1 MPWSGVNTQLFG
13 VRADVW
19 LTRTADALAGTVSM
33 TAQTAPESQPKPSSR
48 LARARGSVRRP
59 QPVWGLNLAV
69 VAVAVALYAGPVH
82 GLPPLAHPYLPWW
95 AIAAAF
101 AIAERCVVHLHFRRG
116 AHSFSLGDIPLVFGL
131 IFCSANSFAVGCLLG
146 CGLVLLFERRLP
158 PVKLVFN
165 LGQLALHA
173 CIALLVVHALAPVS
187 GTVDTRTWISA
198 LIATQASAI
207 VASSLIAAAISLS
220 EGLVRLD
227 TLTQMLGMD
236 LVVTTSNASLGLCG
250 VVITAADP
258 HALPLLLVPAVTL
271 FAAYRAYLSER
282 ERHKRLEF
290 LYEANRTLARS
301 REIAHALEGLLVR
314 SLEAFRAELAEII
327 LFGSDE
333 NPSLRTL
340 LGPGSYREL
349 MEPVDGEVADE
360 LRALLERRGEAITL
374 DRPFGGGRLQRYL
387 EARGVTHAI
396 VAPLPGEERVIG
408 AIMLANRFGVVR
420 SFDHDDLRLLDT
432 LAGNASVAL
441 QYDRLEQAV
450 MQLSVLQE
458 QLHHQ
463 AYHDPLT
470 SLANRSLF
478 TDKVKETL
486 AERRGELAVLFI
498 DLDDFKTI
506 NDSLGHAAGDELLV
520 SAASRLRACLRPE
533 DLVAR
538 LGGDEFAVMVE
549 DPHDAEAAAVK
560 VARRIMEAFMLPVG
574 VGAESVAVYVSVGI
588 ATSHGGDFSAEELIR
603 DADVAMY
610 KAKTSGKGRFE
621 VFHPSM
627 GAAVLERHGL
637 KEELRLAI
645 ERQELTLY
653 FQPIVDID
661 TGELVAEEAL
671 VRWEHPRRGLVGP
684 SEFVPL
690 AEETGLILS
699 LGQYVLEEACR
710 QALRWQARSLTD
722 PSHGH
727 DVAVHVNLSAVEL
740 RDPEL
745 VGRVQAILARAAV
758 DPRSIV
764 FEVTESVLLDD
775 TERVSAA
782 IGALRALGAR
792 FALDDFGTG
801 YSSLS
806 YLHTL
811 PFDMLK
817 IAKSFVD
824 GLARGGREASFVRMI
839 IELARTLGVT
849 VIAEGIETQGQVAA
863 LVALECDLG
872 QGFYLGRPEPVQ
884 AELDLELPA
893 VA

>member
-1 MPWSGVNTQLFG
+1 
-13 VRADVW
+13 
-19 LTRTADALAGTVSM
+19 M
-33 TAQTAPESQPKPSSR
+33 TAQNATEPQPDAPSR
-48 LARARGSVRRP
+48 LARVLLPARKL
-59 QPVWGLNLAV
+59 QPVWGLNVLV
-69 VAVAVALYAGPVH
+69 LAVAVALYAGPVH
-82 GLPPLAHPYLPWW
+82 GLPPLANPHLPWW
-95 AIAAAF
+95 AIAIAF
-101 AIAERCVVHLHFRRG
+101 GVAERCVVHLHFRRG

-131 IFCSANSFAVGCLLG
+131 IFCSAESFGIGCLLG
-146 CGLVLLFERRLP
+146 CGVVLLFDRRLP

-165 LGQLALHA
+165 LAQLALHA

-198 LIATQASAI
+198 LIATQASSI

-220 EGLVRLD
+220 EGLVKLR
-227 TLTQMLGMD
+227 TWAQMLGMD

-250 VVITAADP
+250 AVITAADA
-258 HALPLLLVPAVTL
+258 HALPLLLVPSVTL

-327 LFGSDE
+327 LFGSEE

-340 LGPGSYREL
+340 LGPGNYREL
-349 MEPVDGEVADE
+349 MEPVDTDVADE
-360 LRALLERRGEAITL
+360 MRNLLERSGAAITL

-387 EARGVTHAI
+387 EARGVTHAM

-420 SFDHDDLRLLDT
+420 SFDYEDLRLLDT

-450 MQLSVLQE
+450 LQLSVLQE

-470 SLANRSLF
+470 SLANRALF
-478 TDKVKETL
+478 TDKVKE
-486 AERRGELAVLFI
+486 AIAQKRGEVAVLFI
-498 DLDDFKTI
+498 DLDDFKTV

-520 SAASRLRACLRPE
+520 SVASRLRACLRPE

-549 DPHDAEAAAVK
+549 DPRDAEAAGVT
-560 VARRIMEAFMLPVG
+560 VARRIMEAFVLPVG
-574 VGAESVAVYVSVGI
+574 VGSESVAVYVSVGI
-588 ATSHGGDFSAEELIR
+588 ATTHIGDFSAEELIR

-610 KAKTSGKGRFE
+610 KAKTTGKGHFQ

-661 TGELVAEEAL
+661 TGVVVAEEAL

-699 LGQYVLEEACR
+699 LGQYVLEEACQ
-710 QALRWQARSLTD
+710 QARRWQTEGPGGSLGA
-722 PSHGH
+722 PAI
-727 DVAVHVNLSAVEL
+727 AVHVNLSAVEL

-745 VGRVQAILARAAV
+745 VGRVRATLAATEV

-764 FEVTESVLLDD
+764 FEITESVLLEDS
-775 TERVSAA
+775 ERVSATIA
-782 IGALRALGAR
+782 ALRSLGAR

-849 VIAEGIETQGQVAA
+849 VIAEGIETPDQVTA

-872 QGFYLGRPEPVQ
+872 QGFYLGRPEPVHS
-884 AELDLELPA
+884 ELALRS

>member
-1 MPWSGVNTQLFG
+1 M
-13 VRADVW
+13 RAE
-19 LTRTADALAGTVSM
+19 TAT
-33 TAQTAPESQPKPSSR
+33 ERQPKTSSR
-48 LARARGSVRRP
+48 LSGALARARHVH
-59 QPVWGLNLAV
+59 PVWGLNLVLIGA
-69 VAVAVALYAGPVH
+69 AVALYTGPVH
-82 GLPPLAHPYLPWW
+82 DLGPLAHPHLPWW
-95 AIAAAF
+95 SMAIAF

-131 IFCSANSFAVGCLLG
+131 IFCSAQAFVVGSLLG
-146 CGLVLLFERRLP
+146 IALVMLFDRRLP
-158 PVKLVFN
+158 PVKFVFN
-165 LGQLALHA
+165 ISQLAVHVCVA
-173 CIALLVVHALAPVS
+173 ILVMHALAPVS
-187 GTVDTRTWISA
+187 DQVGERTWVAA
-198 LIATQASAI
+198 LIATQASGFLT
-207 VASSLIAAAISLS
+207 VVLIATAISLS
-220 EGLVRLD
+220 EGLVKLR
-227 TLTQMLGMD
+227 TVAHMLSMD
-236 LVVTTSNASLGLCG
+236 LVVTLSNASLGLCG
-250 VVITAADP
+250 AVIAASDAR
-258 HALPLLLVPAVTL
+258 ALPLLAIPSLTL

-301 REIAHALEGLLVR
+301 REIADALEGLLMR

-327 LFGSDE
+327 LFGSEE

-340 LGPGSYREL
+340 VGPGSYREL
-349 MEPVDGEVADE
+349 MEPVDSEVADAMRE
-360 LRALLERRGEAITL
+360 LLERSGGAAITL
-374 DRPFGGGRLQRYL
+374 DPPFGGARLQRYL

-450 MQLSVLQE
+450 TQLSVLQE

-470 SLANRSLF
+470 NLANRALF
-478 TDKVKETL
+478 TDKVK
-486 AERRGELAVLFI
+486 AAISDRRGELAVLFI
-498 DLDDFKTI
+498 DLDDFKTV
-506 NDSLGHAAGDELLV
+506 NDSLGHSAGDELLV
-520 SAASRLRACLRPE
+520 SVASRLRACLRPE
-533 DLVAR
+533 DVVAR

-549 DPHDAEAAAVK
+549 DGHDAEAAAVK
-560 VARRIMEAFMLPVG
+560 VARRIMEAFVLPVG
-574 VGAESVAVYVSVGI
+574 VGAESVSVYLSVGI
-588 ATSHGGDFSAEELIR
+588 ATGHSGAASAEELIR

-610 KAKTSGKGRFE
+610 KAKTTGKGHFQ

-627 GAAVLERHGL
+627 GEAVLERHGL

-645 ERQELTLY
+645 ERQQLTLY
-653 FQPIVDID
+653 FQPIID
-661 TGELVAEEAL
+661 LATGALVAEEAL

-699 LGQYVLEEACR
+699 LGQYVLEEACQ
-710 QALRWQARSLTD
+710 QARRWQALSEAGLD
-722 PSHGH
+722 DGPE
-727 DVAVHVNLSAVEL
+727 VAVHVNLSAVEL
-740 RDPEL
+740 RDPGL
-745 VGRVQAILARAAV
+745 VDRVRAILSAAGV
-758 DPRSIV
+758 NPRSIV
-764 FEVTESVLLDD
+764 FEITETVLLEDA
-775 TERVSAA
+775 ERAKSA
-782 IGALRALGAR
+782 ISELRALGVR

-824 GLARGGREASFVRMI
+824 GLARRGPEASFVRMI
-839 IELARTLGVT
+839 IELARTLGVA
-849 VIAEGIETQGQVAA
+849 VVAEGIETQQQADA
-863 LVALECDLG
+863 LVALECDYG
-872 QGFYLGRPEPVQ
+872 QGFHLGRPEPVKP
-884 AELDLELPA
+884 ELQLRSA
-893 VA
+893 A

>member
-1 MPWSGVNTQLFG
+1 
-13 VRADVW
+13 
-19 LTRTADALAGTVSM
+19 M
-33 TAQTAPESQPKPSSR
+33 TAQTATEPRPKTPAR
-48 LARARGSVRRP
+48 LARALRHARGIH
-59 QPVWGLNLAV
+59 PVWGLNLVLIATAGV
-69 VAVAVALYAGPVH
+69 LYTGPVH
-82 GLPPLAHPYLPWW
+82 GLGPLAHPHLPWW
-95 AIAAAF
+95 AIAVAF

-116 AHSFSLGDIPLVFGL
+116 AHSFSLGDIPLVFGV
-131 IFCSANSFAVGCLLG
+131 IFCSAQSFVLGCLLG
-146 CGLVLLFERRLP
+146 CGLVLLFDRRLP
-158 PVKLVFN
+158 PVKFVFN
-165 LGQLALHA
+165 IGQLAVHA
-173 CIALLVVHALAPVS
+173 CIAVLIVHLLAIDT
-187 GTVDTRTWISA
+187 GQVDTRTWVSA
-198 LIATQASAI
+198 LIATQASAL
-207 VASSLIAAAISLS
+207 VGSSLILAAISLS
-220 EGLVRLD
+220 EGMVNLRTLVH
-227 TLTQMLGMD
+227 MLSMD

-250 VVITAADP
+250 AVIAADDA
-258 HALPLLLVPAVTL
+258 HALPLLLVPAATL

-301 REIAHALEGLLVR
+301 REIAPALEGLLVR
-314 SLEAFRAELAEII
+314 SLEAFRAEIAEII
-327 LFGSDE
+327 LFGSEE

-349 MEPVDGEVADE
+349 MEPVDSDVADE
-360 LRALLERRGEAITL
+360 MRDLLERTGGAITL
-374 DRPFGGGRLQRYL
+374 DTPFGGGRMQRYL
-387 EARGVTHAI
+387 EGRAVTHAI
-396 VAPLPGEERVIG
+396 LAPLPGEERVIG

-450 MQLSVLQE
+450 TQLSVLQE

-470 SLANRSLF
+470 SLANRALF
-478 TDKVKETL
+478 TDKVREAI

-498 DLDDFKTI
+498 DLDDFKTV
-506 NDSLGHAAGDELLV
+506 NDSLGHAAGDEMLV
-520 SAASRLRACLRPE
+520 SVASRLRFSLRPE

-560 VARRIMEAFMLPVG
+560 VARRIMEAFVLPVG
-574 VGAESVAVYVSVGI
+574 VGSESVAVYVSVGI
-588 ATSHGGDFSAEELIR
+588 ATSHGGSSSAEELIR

-610 KAKTSGKGRFE
+610 KAKTSGKGHFQ

-653 FQPIVDID
+653 FQPIVDLD
-661 TGELVAEEAL
+661 TGRLLAEEAL

-699 LGQYVLEEACR
+699 LGQYVLEEACQ
-710 QALRWQARSLTD
+710 QACRWEARRAAD
-722 PSHGH
+722 PTGATE
-727 DVAVHVNLSAVEL
+727 VAVHVNLSAVEL

-745 VGRVQAILARAAV
+745 VSRVERTLAEAEV
-758 DPRSIV
+758 DPRSLI
-764 FEVTESVLLDD
+764 FEITETVLLDD
-775 TERVSAA
+775 SERVSAA
-782 IGALRALGAR
+782 IGQLRALGVR

-849 VIAEGIETQGQVAA
+849 VIAEGIETQEQVDA
-863 LVALECDLG
+863 LVLLECDLG
-872 QGFYLGRPEPVQ
+872 QGFHLGRPEPVRP
-884 AELDLELPA
+884 ELTLRPA
-893 VA
+893 A

>member
-1 MPWSGVNTQLFG
+1 MN
-13 VRADVW
+13 
-19 LTRTADALAGTVSM
+19 
-33 TAQTAPESQPKPSSR
+33 AQTATEPQPKVPSR
-48 LARARGSVRRP
+48 LARGLRPARGL
-59 QPVWGLNLAV
+59 QPVWGLNIVVLAV
-69 VAVAVALYAGPVH
+69 AIALYAGPVH
-82 GLPPLAHPYLPWW
+82 GLPPLAHPHLPWW
-95 AIAAAF
+95 AIAIAF

-131 IFCSANSFAVGCLLG
+131 IFCSAESFGIGCLLG
-146 CGLVLLFERRLP
+146 CGLVLLFDRRLP
-158 PVKLVFN
+158 PVKLAFN
-165 LGQLALHA
+165 LAQLALHA
-173 CIALLVVHALAPVS
+173 CIALLVVHTLAPVS

-198 LIATQASAI
+198 LIATQASSI
-207 VASSLIAAAISLS
+207 VATSLIAAAISLS
-220 EGLVRLD
+220 EGLVKLH
-227 TLTQMLGMD
+227 TWVQMLGMD

-250 VVITAADP
+250 AVITALDAS
-258 HALPLLLVPAVTL
+258 ALPLLLVPSVTL

-282 ERHKRLEF
+282 ERHQRLEF

-327 LFGSDE
+327 LFGSEE

-340 LGPGSYREL
+340 LGPGNYREL
-349 MEPVDGEVADE
+349 MEPVDAEVADE
-360 LRALLERRGEAITL
+360 MRRLLERGSGAITL

-387 EARGVTHAI
+387 EARGVTHAMI
-396 VAPLPGEERVIG
+396 APLPGEERVIG

-420 SFDHDDLRLLDT
+420 SFDYEDLRLLDT

-450 MQLSVLQE
+450 LQLSVLQE

-470 SLANRSLF
+470 NLANRALF
-478 TDKVKETL
+478 TDKVKETI
-486 AERRGELAVLFI
+486 AQRRGELAVLFI

-520 SAASRLRACLRPE
+520 SVASRLRGCLRPE

-549 DPHDAEAAAVK
+549 DAHDAEGAAVK
-560 VARRIMEAFMLPVG
+560 VVRRIMEAFVLPVG
-574 VGAESVAVYVSVGI
+574 VGSESVAVYASVGV
-588 ATSHGGDFSAEELIR
+588 AVSHGRDFSAEELIR

-610 KAKTSGKGRFE
+610 KAKTAGKGHFQ

-661 TGELVAEEAL
+661 TGVLVAEEAL
-671 VRWEHPRRGLVGP
+671 VRWMHPRRGLVGP

-699 LGQYVLEEACR
+699 LGQYVLEEACQ
-710 QALRWQARSLTD
+710 QARRWQSQSRTV
-722 PSHGH
+722 PSGGPE
-727 DVAVHVNLSAVEL
+727 VSVHVNLSAVEL

-745 VGRVQAILARAAV
+745 VGRVRATLEGADV

-764 FEVTESVLLDD
+764 FEITESVLLEDA
-775 TERVSAA
+775 ERVAA
-782 IGALRALGAR
+782 TIEALRSLGAR

-849 VIAEGIETQGQVAA
+849 VIAEGIETPEQVSA
-863 LVALECDLG
+863 LVMLECDLG
-872 QGFYLGRPEPVQ
+872 QGFYLGRPEPVRH
-884 AELDLELPA
+884 ELGLRS

>member
-1 MPWSGVNTQLFG
+1 
-13 VRADVW
+13 
-19 LTRTADALAGTVSM
+19 M
-33 TAQTAPESQPKPSSR
+33 TAQTATEPQPKTSAR
-48 LARARGSVRRP
+48 LVRALRHARGIH
-59 QPVWGLNLAV
+59 PVWGLNLVLIATAGV
-69 VAVAVALYAGPVH
+69 LYTGPVR
-82 GLPPLAHPYLPWW
+82 GLEPLAHPHLPWW
-95 AIAAAF
+95 AIAVAF

-116 AHSFSLGDIPLVFGL
+116 AHSFSLGDIPLVFGV
-131 IFCSANSFAVGCLLG
+131 IFCSAQSFVLGCLLG
-146 CGLVLLFERRLP
+146 CGLVLLFDRRLP
-158 PVKLVFN
+158 PVKFVFN
-165 LGQLALHA
+165 IGQLAVHA
-173 CIALLVVHALAPVS
+173 CIAILIVHLLALDT
-187 GTVDTRTWISA
+187 GQVDTRTWVSA
-198 LIATQASAI
+198 LIALQASSI

-220 EGLVRLD
+220 EGLVRLP
-227 TLTQMLGMD
+227 TLMRMLGMD

-250 VVITAADP
+250 AVITAADA
-258 HALPLLLVPAVTL
+258 HALPLLLIPSVTL

-282 ERHKRLEF
+282 ERHQRLEF

-327 LFGSDE
+327 LFGSEE

-349 MEPVDGEVADE
+349 MEPVDSDVADE
-360 LRALLERRGEAITL
+360 MRDLLERSGGAITL
-374 DRPFGGGRLQRYL
+374 DTPFGGGRLQRYL
-387 EARGVTHAI
+387 EARGVTHAM
-396 VAPLPGEERVIG
+396 VAPLPGEDRVIG

-420 SFDHDDLRLLDT
+420 SFDREDLRLLDT

-450 MQLSVLQE
+450 TQLSVLQE

-478 TDKVKETL
+478 TDKVREAI

-506 NDSLGHAAGDELLV
+506 NDSLGHSAGDELLV
-520 SAASRLRACLRPE
+520 AVAARLRACLRPE

-549 DPHDAEAAAVK
+549 DSHDAEAAAVK
-560 VARRIMEAFMLPVG
+560 VSRRIMEAFALPVG
-574 VGAESVAVYVSVGI
+574 VGSESVAVYVSVGI
-588 ATSHGGDFSAEELIR
+588 ATSHGGGFSAEELIR

-610 KAKTSGKGRFE
+610 KAKTSGKGHFQ

-653 FQPIVDID
+653 FQPIVDLD
-661 TGELVAEEAL
+661 TGRLVAEEAL

-710 QALRWQARSLTD
+710 QACRWEARRAAD
-722 PSHGH
+722 PTGAAE
-727 DVAVHVNLSAVEL
+727 VAVHVNLSAVEL

-745 VGRVQAILARAAV
+745 VRRVQRTLAEAEV
-758 DPRSIV
+758 DPRSLV
-764 FEVTESVLLDD
+764 FEITETVLLDD
-775 TERVSAA
+775 SERVSAA
-782 IGALRALGAR
+782 IGELRALGVR

-839 IELARTLGVT
+839 IELARTLGVS
-849 VIAEGIETQGQVAA
+849 VIAEGIETQEQVDA
-863 LVALECDLG
+863 LVILDCDLG
-872 QGFYLGRPEPVQ
+872 QGFHLGRPEPVRPEF
-884 AELDLELPA
+884 ALRPA
-893 VA
+893 A

>member
-1 MPWSGVNTQLFG
+1 
-13 VRADVW
+13 
-19 LTRTADALAGTVSM
+19 
-33 TAQTAPESQPKPSSR
+33 
-48 LARARGSVRRP
+48 
-59 QPVWGLNLAV
+59 
-69 VAVAVALYAGPVH
+69 
-82 GLPPLAHPYLPWW
+82 
-95 AIAAAF
+95 
-101 AIAERCVVHLHFRRG
+101 
-116 AHSFSLGDIPLVFGL
+116 
-131 IFCSANSFAVGCLLG
+131 
-146 CGLVLLFERRLP
+146 
-158 PVKLVFN
+158 
-165 LGQLALHA
+165 
-173 CIALLVVHALAPVS
+173 
-187 GTVDTRTWISA
+187 
-198 LIATQASAI
+198 
-207 VASSLIAAAISLS
+207 
-220 EGLVRLD
+220 
-227 TLTQMLGMD
+227 MD

-250 VVITAADP
+250 AVITAADA
-258 HALPLLLVPAVTL
+258 HALPLLLIPAATL

-301 REIAHALEGLLVR
+301 HEIAPALEGLLVR

-327 LFGSDE
+327 LFGSEE

-349 MEPVDGEVADE
+349 MEPVDCEVADDM
-360 LRALLERRGEAITL
+360 RRLLERSGGAITL
-374 DRPFGGGRLQRYL
+374 DSPFGGGRLQRYL
-387 EARGVTHAI
+387 EARGVTHAM
-396 VAPLPGEERVIG
+396 VAPMPGEERVIG

-420 SFDHDDLRLLDT
+420 SFDREDLRLLDT

-450 MQLSVLQE
+450 TQLSVLQE

-470 SLANRSLF
+470 SLANRALF
-478 TDKVKETL
+478 TDKVRE
-486 AERRGELAVLFI
+486 AIADRRGEVAVLFI

-506 NDSLGHAAGDELLV
+506 NDSLGHSAGDELLV
-520 SAASRLRACLRPE
+520 AAASRLRSCLRPE

-538 LGGDEFAVMVE
+538 RGGDEFAVMVR
-549 DPHDAEAAAVK
+549 DSHDAEAAAVN
-560 VARRIMEAFMLPVG
+560 VARRIMEAFVLPVG
-574 VGAESVAVYVSVGI
+574 VGSESVAVYLSVGI
-588 ATSHGGDFSAEELIR
+588 AASRGGSDFTAEELIR

-610 KAKTSGKGRFE
+610 RAKTNGKGHFQ

-653 FQPIVDID
+653 FQPIVDLD
-661 TGELVAEEAL
+661 TGRLVAEEAL

-699 LGQYVLEEACR
+699 LGQYVLEEACQ
-710 QALRWQARSLTD
+710 QACRWQARSAAD
-722 PSHGH
+722 PSLRGE
-727 DVAVHVNLSAVEL
+727 VAVHVNLSAVEL

-745 VGRVQAILARAAV
+745 VRRVRATLASAQL
-758 DPRSIV
+758 DPRSLV
-764 FEVTESVLLDD
+764 FEITETVLLDD
-775 TERVSAA
+775 TERVSAT
-782 IGALRALGAR
+782 IGELRALGVR

-824 GLARGGREASFVRMI
+824 GLARGGRESSFVRMI

-849 VIAEGIETQGQVAA
+849 VIAEGIESQEQVEA

-872 QGFYLGRPEPVQ
+872 QGFHLGRPEPVRP
-884 AELDLELPA
+884 ELALPSA
-893 VA
+893 A

>member
-1 MPWSGVNTQLFG
+1 MP
-13 VRADVW
+13 
-19 LTRTADALAGTVSM
+19 M
-33 TAQTAPESQPKPSSR
+33 QTATESQPQPSSR
-48 LARARGSVRRP
+48 LARARARVARV
-59 QPVWGLNLAV
+59 QPVWALNIVVIAAAV
-69 VAVAVALYAGPVH
+69 TLYAGPVH
-82 GLPPLAHPYLPWW
+82 SLAPLAHPHLPWW
-95 AIAAAF
+95 AIAIAF

-131 IFCSANSFAVGCLLG
+131 IFCSAGSFIVGCLLG
-146 CGLVLLFERRLP
+146 CGLVLLLDRRLP
-158 PVKLVFN
+158 PVKFVFN
-165 LGQLALHA
+165 IGQLALHA
-173 CIALLVVHALAPVS
+173 CVALLVAHALAPVS
-187 GTVDTRTWISA
+187 DQVGWQTLLSA
-198 LIATQASAI
+198 LIATQVSAL
-207 VASSLIAAAISLS
+207 VGSSLILAAISLT
-220 EGLVRLD
+220 EGPVKVR
-227 TLTQMLGMD
+227 TIVHMLSMD
-236 LVVTTSNASLGLCG
+236 LAVTTSNASLGLCG
-250 VVITAADP
+250 AVIIAADP
-258 HALPLLLVPAVTL
+258 HALPLLLIPSATL
-271 FAAYRAYLSER
+271 FVAYRAYLSER

-327 LFGSDE
+327 LFGSEE

-340 LGPGSYREL
+340 LGPGNYREL
-349 MEPVDGEVADE
+349 MEPVDSEVADE
-360 LRALLERRGEAITL
+360 MRDMLERCGGAVTL
-374 DRPFGGGRLQRYL
+374 DRSFGGGRLERYL
-387 EARGVTHAI
+387 ESRGVTHA
-396 VAPLPGEERVIG
+396 VMAPLPGEERVIG

-420 SFDHDDLRLLDT
+420 SFDRDDLRLLDT

-450 MQLSVLQE
+450 LQLSVLQE

-470 SLANRSLF
+470 NLANRSLF
-478 TDKVKETL
+478 TDKVREAI
-486 AERRGELAVLFI
+486 AERSGELAVLFI

-549 DPHDAEAAAVK
+549 DAHDAEACAVK
-560 VARRIMEAFMLPVG
+560 VARRIMEAFVLPIDVG
-574 VGAESVAVYVSVGI
+574 SESVAVYVSVGI
-588 ATSHGGDFSAEELIR
+588 AASHGADSSAEQLIR

-610 KAKTSGKGRFE
+610 KAKTSGKGHFQ

-637 KEELRLAI
+637 KEELRIAI

-653 FQPIVDID
+653 FQPIVDLD
-661 TGELVAEEAL
+661 TGGLVAEEAL
-671 VRWEHPRRGLVGP
+671 VPWEHPRRGVVGP
-684 SEFVPL
+684 AEFVPL
-690 AEETGLILS
+690 AEETGLILP
-699 LGQYVLEEACR
+699 LGQYVLEEACQ
-710 QALRWQARSLTD
+710 QARRWQA
-722 PSHGH
+722 H
-727 DVAVHVNLSAVEL
+727 DTVDATSASGVTVHVNLSAVEL

-745 VGRVQAILARAAV
+745 VARVRATVNDAGL
-758 DPRSIV
+758 DPRSLV
-764 FEVTESVLLDD
+764 FEVTETVLLDD
-775 TERVSAA
+775 TERVAA
-782 IGALRALGAR
+782 TIGELRDLGVR

-817 IAKSFVD
+817 IAKSFID

-839 IELARTLGVT
+839 IDLARTLGVT
-849 VIAEGIETQGQVAA
+849 VIAEGIEAHEQAVA
-863 LVALECDLG
+863 LVALDCDLG
-872 QGFYLGRPEPVQ
+872 QGFYLGLPEPVRQ
-884 AELDLELPA
+884 ELPLPSA
-893 VA
+893 A

>member
-1 MPWSGVNTQLFG
+1 
-13 VRADVW
+13 
-19 LTRTADALAGTVSM
+19 M
-33 TAQTAPESQPKPSSR
+33 TAQTATEPKPKAPAR
-48 LARARGSVRRP
+48 LARVLRHARGIH
-59 QPVWGLNLAV
+59 PVWGLN
-69 VAVAVALYAGPVH
+69 VALIATAAALYIGPVH
-82 GLPPLAHPYLPWW
+82 GLEPLAHPHLPWW
-95 AIAAAF
+95 AIAVAF

-116 AHSFSLGDIPLVFGL
+116 AHSFSLGDIPLVFGV
-131 IFCSANSFAVGCLLG
+131 IFCSAESFVLGCLLG
-146 CGLVLLFERRLP
+146 CGLVLLFDRRLP
-158 PVKLVFN
+158 PVKFVFN
-165 LGQLALHA
+165 IGQLAVHA
-173 CIALLVVHALAPVS
+173 CIAILIVHLLTLGP
-187 GTVDTRTWISA
+187 GPVDTRTWISA
-198 LIATQASAI
+198 LIATQASSI

-220 EGLVRLD
+220 EGLVKLSTWAR
-227 TLTQMLGMD
+227 MLGMD

-250 VVITAADP
+250 AVITAADA
-258 HALPLLLVPAVTL
+258 HALPLLMVPAVTL

-282 ERHKRLEF
+282 ERHQRLEF

-327 LFGSDE
+327 LFGSEE

-349 MEPVDGEVADE
+349 MEPVDCEVADE
-360 LRALLERRGEAITL
+360 MRELLERSAGAITL
-374 DRPFGGGRLQRYL
+374 DTPFGGGRLQRYL
-387 EARGVTHAI
+387 EARGVTHAM

-420 SFDHDDLRLLDT
+420 SFDREDLRLLDT

-470 SLANRSLF
+470 SLANRTLF
-478 TDKVKETL
+478 TDKVRE
-486 AERRGELAVLFI
+486 AIAARRGESAVLFI

-520 SAASRLRACLRPE
+520 SVASRLRACLRPE

-538 LGGDEFAVMVE
+538 LGGDEFAVLVE

-560 VARRIMEAFMLPVG
+560 VARRIMEAFVLPVG
-574 VGAESVAVYVSVGI
+574 VGSESVAVYVSVGI
-588 ATSHGGDFSAEELIR
+588 STSHGGSCSAEEMIR

-610 KAKTSGKGRFE
+610 KAKTSGKGHFQ

-645 ERQELTLY
+645 ERDELTLY
-653 FQPIVDID
+653 FQPIVDLD
-661 TGELVAEEAL
+661 TGRLVAEEAL

-684 SEFVPL
+684 AEFVPL

-699 LGQYVLEEACR
+699 LGQYVLEEACQ
-710 QALRWQARSLTD
+710 QACRWEARRAANPPDDTE
-722 PSHGH
+722 
-727 DVAVHVNLSAVEL
+727 VAVHVNLSAVEL

-745 VGRVQAILARAAV
+745 VGRVQQTLTEAQV
-758 DPRSIV
+758 DPRSLV
-764 FEVTESVLLDD
+764 FEITETVLLDD
-775 TERVSAA
+775 SERVSAA
-782 IGALRALGAR
+782 IGELRALGVR

-849 VIAEGIETQGQVAA
+849 VIAEGIETQEQVDA
-863 LVALECDLG
+863 LVTLECDLG
-872 QGFYLGRPEPVQ
+872 QGFHLGRPEPVR
-884 AELDLELPA
+884 AELALRS

>member
-1 MPWSGVNTQLFG
+1 MTPE
-13 VRADVW
+13 
-19 LTRTADALAGTVSM
+19 TATE
-33 TAQTAPESQPKPSSR
+33 PQPKSPMR
-48 LARARGSVRRP
+48 PARALRAVR
-59 QPVWGLNLAV
+59 QIHPVWWLNAAV
-69 VAVAVALYAGPVH
+69 IATAVALYTGPVH
-82 GLPPLAHPYLPWW
+82 DLAPLADPHLPWW
-95 AIAAAF
+95 AIAIAF
-101 AIAERCVVHLHFRRG
+101 AVAERCVVHLHFRRG

-131 IFCSANSFAVGCLLG
+131 IFCSAESFVLGCLLG
-146 CGLVLLFERRLP
+146 CGLVLLFDRRLP
-158 PVKLVFN
+158 PVKFVFN
-165 LGQLALHA
+165 MGQLALHA
-173 CIALLVVHALAPVS
+173 CIAILVVHVLTTS
-187 GTVDTRTWISA
+187 TGEVDTRTWVSA

-220 EGLVRLD
+220 EGVVLLP
-227 TLTQMLGMD
+227 TLARMLGTD

-250 VVITAADP
+250 AVITAADP
-258 HALPLLLVPAVTL
+258 HALPLLLVPSATL
-271 FAAYRAYLSER
+271 FAAYRAYQSER
-282 ERHKRLEF
+282 ERHQRLEF

-327 LFGSDE
+327 LFGSEE

-340 LGPGSYREL
+340 LGPGNYREL
-349 MEPVDGEVADE
+349 MEPVDSDVADE
-360 LRALLERRGEAITL
+360 MRDLLERSGGAITL
-374 DRPFGGGRLQRYL
+374 DSPFGGGRLQRYL
-387 EARGVTHAI
+387 EARGVTHAV

-420 SFDHDDLRLLDT
+420 SFDHEDLRLLDT

-478 TDKVKETL
+478 TDKVRETI

-520 SAASRLRACLRPE
+520 AVASRLRSCLRPE

-549 DPHDAEAAAVK
+549 DAHDAESAAVK
-560 VARRIMEAFMLPVG
+560 VARRIMEAFVLPVG
-574 VGAESVAVYVSVGI
+574 VGSESVAVYVSVGI
-588 ATSHGGDFSAEELIR
+588 ATSHGGNLSAEELIR

-610 KAKTSGKGRFE
+610 KAKTTGKGHFQ

-653 FQPIVDID
+653 FQPIVDLD
-661 TGELVAEEAL
+661 TGDLVAEEAL
-671 VRWEHPRRGLVGP
+671 VRWQHPRRGLVAP

-699 LGQYVLEEACR
+699 LGQYVLEEACQ
-710 QALRWQARSLTD
+710 QARRWQASAASGPAAGT
-722 PSHGH
+722 

-740 RDPEL
+740 RDPDL
-745 VGRVQAILARAAV
+745 VARVQKTLSVAQV
-758 DPRSIV
+758 DPRCLV
-764 FEVTESVLLDD
+764 FEITETVLLDE
-775 TERVSAA
+775 TERVSTT
-782 IGALRALGAR
+782 IGELRELGAR

-811 PFDMLK
+811 PFDMMK

-849 VIAEGIETQGQVAA
+849 VIAEGIETQEQVDA
-863 LVALECDLG
+863 LVMLECDLG
-872 QGFYLGRPEPVQ
+872 QGFHLGRPEPVRP
-884 AELDLELPA
+884 ELLLRTA
-893 VA
+893 A

>member
-1 MPWSGVNTQLFG
+1 MTPTAPHEVDSTFFRRTPMLSQRARRPDDVGASCMSPQTATEPKPESPARL
-13 VRADVW
+13 VRVLRHARGIHPVW
-19 LTRTADALAGTVSM
+19 L
-33 TAQTAPESQPKPSSR
+33 
-48 LARARGSVRRP
+48 
-59 QPVWGLNLAV
+59 LN
-69 VAVAVALYAGPVH
+69 VAVIAASTALYLGPVR
-82 GLPPLAHPYLPWW
+82 GLPPLAHPHLPWW
-95 AIAAAF
+95 SIAIAF

-116 AHSFSLGDIPLVFGL
+116 AHSFSLGDLPLVFGL
-131 IFCSANSFAVGCLLG
+131 IFCSADTFVFGCLLG
-146 CGLVLLFERRLP
+146 CGLVLLFDRRLP
-158 PVKLVFN
+158 PVKFAFN
-165 LGQLALHA
+165 IGQLALHA
-173 CIALLVVHALAPVS
+173 CVAILVAHLLAVNS
-187 GTVDTRTWISA
+187 GHVDTRTWVSA
-198 LIATQASAI
+198 LIATQ
-207 VASSLIAAAISLS
+207 VSSLVGPCLIAVAISLS
-220 EGLVRLD
+220 EGLVRLP
-227 TLTQMLGMD
+227 TLARMIGMD

-250 VVITAADP
+250 AVVAATDA
-258 HALPLLLVPAVTL
+258 HALPLLLIPSVTL

-282 ERHKRLEF
+282 ERHQRLEF

-301 REIAHALEGLLVR
+301 REVAPALEGLLMR
-314 SLEAFRAELAEII
+314 SLEAFRAEVAEII
-327 LFGSDE
+327 LFGSEE

-349 MEPVDGEVADE
+349 MEPVDSDVADE
-360 LRALLERRGEAITL
+360 MRDLLERSGGAITL
-374 DRPFGGGRLQRYL
+374 DTPFGGKRLQRYL
-387 EARGVTHAI
+387 EARGVTHAM
-396 VAPLPGEERVIG
+396 VAPLPGEDRVIG

-450 MQLSVLQE
+450 LQLSVLQE

-470 SLANRSLF
+470 SLANRSLY
-478 TDKVKETL
+478 TDKVRE
-486 AERRGELAVLFI
+486 AIAARRGEVAVLFI

-506 NDSLGHAAGDELLV
+506 NDSLGHSAGDELLV
-520 SAASRLRACLRPE
+520 SVASRLRSCLRPE

-549 DPHDAEAAAVK
+549 DAQDAEAAAVK
-560 VARRIMEAFMLPVG
+560 VARRIMEAFVLPVG
-574 VGAESVAVYVSVGI
+574 VGSESVAVYVSVGI
-588 ATSHGGDFSAEELIR
+588 AASHGGSFSAEELIR

-610 KAKTSGKGRFE
+610 KAKTSGKGHFQ

-645 ERQELTLY
+645 ERNELTLY
-653 FQPIVDID
+653 FQPIVDLD
-661 TGELVAEEAL
+661 TGQLVAEEAL

-684 SEFVPL
+684 AEFVPL

-699 LGQYVLEEACR
+699 LGQYVLEEAC
-710 QALRWQARSLTD
+710 QQARRWGARRAAD
-722 PSHGH
+722 PTGH
-727 DVAVHVNLSAVEL
+727 SEVAVHVNLSAVEL

-745 VGRVQAILARAAV
+745 VGRVQRTLAEAQV
-758 DPRSIV
+758 DPRSLI
-764 FEVTESVLLDD
+764 FEITETVLLDD
-775 TERVSAA
+775 SERVSAA
-782 IGALRALGAR
+782 IGQLRALGVR

-849 VIAEGIETQGQVAA
+849 VIAEGIETQDQVDA
-863 LVALECDLG
+863 LVILECDLG
-872 QGFYLGRPEPVQ
+872 QGFHLGRPKPVRP
-884 AELDLELPA
+884 ELALRA
-893 VA
+893 A

>member
-1 MPWSGVNTQLFG
+1 MIVGALRMTTQNATERQPRVPSRL
-13 VRADVW
+13 VRA
-19 LTRTADALAGTVSM
+19 LR
-33 TAQTAPESQPKPSSR
+33 P
-48 LARARGSVRRP
+48 ARKL
-59 QPVWGLNLAV
+59 QPVWGLNILVLV
-69 VAVAVALYAGPVH
+69 VAAALYAGPVH
-82 GLPPLAHPYLPWW
+82 GLPPLAKPHLPWW
-95 AIAAAF
+95 AIAIAF
-101 AIAERCVVHLHFRRG
+101 GVAERCVVHLHFRRG

-131 IFCSANSFAVGCLLG
+131 IFCSAESFGLGCLLG
-146 CGLVLLFERRLP
+146 CGLVLLFDRRLP

-198 LIATQASAI
+198 LIATQASSI

-220 EGLVRLD
+220 EGRVNLRTIV
-227 TLTQMLGMD
+227 QMLGMD

-250 VVITAADP
+250 AVITAADA

-282 ERHKRLEF
+282 ERHQRLEF

-327 LFGSDE
+327 LFGSEE
-333 NPSLRTL
+333 NPSLRTM
-340 LGPGSYREL
+340 LGPGNYREL
-349 MEPVDGEVADE
+349 MEAVDSEVADE
-360 LRALLERRGEAITL
+360 MRALLERSGGAITF

-387 EARGVTHAI
+387 ESRGVTHAMI
-396 VAPLPGEERVIG
+396 APLPGEERVIG

-420 SFDHDDLRLLDT
+420 SFDHEDLRLLDT

-450 MQLSVLQE
+450 TQLSVLQE

-470 SLANRSLF
+470 NLANRALF
-478 TDKVKETL
+478 TDKVKETI
-486 AERRGELAVLFI
+486 AQRRSELAVLFI
-498 DLDDFKTI
+498 DLDDFKTV

-520 SAASRLRACLRPE
+520 SVASRLRACLRPE

-549 DPHDAEAAAVK
+549 DSHDAEAAGVK
-560 VARRIMEAFMLPVG
+560 VARRIMEAFVLPVG
-574 VGAESVAVYVSVGI
+574 VGSESVAVYVSVGI
-588 ATSHGGDFSAEELIR
+588 ATSHGDDPSAEELIR

-610 KAKTSGKGRFE
+610 KAKTAGKGHFQ

-661 TGELVAEEAL
+661 TGDVVAEEAL
-671 VRWEHPRRGLVGP
+671 VRWQHPRRGLVGP

-699 LGQYVLEEACR
+699 LGQYVLEEAC
-710 QALRWQARSLTD
+710 QQARRWEDQSKLGAG
-722 PSHGH
+722 HGPE
-727 DVAVHVNLSAVEL
+727 VAVHVNLSAVEL

-745 VGRVQAILARAAV
+745 VGRVKATLAASDV

-764 FEVTESVLLDD
+764 FEITETVLLEDS
-775 TERVSAA
+775 ERVSAA

-849 VIAEGIETQGQVAA
+849 VIAEGIETPEQVAA

-884 AELDLELPA
+884 PELTLRS